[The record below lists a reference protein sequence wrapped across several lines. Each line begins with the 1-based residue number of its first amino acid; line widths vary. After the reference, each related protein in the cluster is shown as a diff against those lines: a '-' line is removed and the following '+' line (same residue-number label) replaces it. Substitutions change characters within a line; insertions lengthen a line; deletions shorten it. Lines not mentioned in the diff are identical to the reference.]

1 MMIERKVGKE
11 GKCQLYLSES
21 GSVEWKLVKG
31 VDVRDVKLIRG
42 ETVSVDVGW
51 RAESGVKVNENR
63 MFLVDG
69 QNVRYR
75 VKKLAYV
82 FDGVLDMNNPKVCV

>member
-31 VDVRDVKLIRG
+31 VDVRDFKLIRG

-51 RAESGVKVNENR
+51 RAESGVKVDENR

-69 QNVRYR
+69 QNV
-75 VKKLAYV
+75 KI
-82 FDGVLDMNNPKVCV
+82 PSEKVSVCI

>member
-1 MMIERKVGKE
+1 MIIERKVGKE

-51 RAESGVKVNENR
+51 RAESGVKVDENR

-69 QNVRYR
+69 QNV
-75 VKKLAYV
+75 KI
-82 FDGVLDMNNPKVCV
+82 PSEKVSVCI